1 MAGALL
7 PFASKDDLTF
17 CSTLEM
23 HLRQEAPPLCGR
35 DQLFFRSSYF
45 PVKGVVDGDYLG
57 EPPPPKP
64 RHHTRAATRWP
75 AVRFAL
81 SAHAPPLLCAGEFA
95 KLSPEEQTSIAADL
109 DRTPAEIAKKL
120 EELASRIL

>member
-1 MAGALL
+1 MGETVTSLQKVSLGAGCAEVILYTTIHGGIGALL
-7 PFASKDDLTF
+7 PFTSKEDVSF

-35 DQLFFRSSYF
+35 DQLFFRSAYF
-45 PVKGVVDGDYLG
+45 PVKAVTDGDFL
-57 EPPPPKP
+57 
-64 RHHTRAATRWP
+64 
-75 AVRFAL
+75 
-81 SAHAPPLLCAGEFA
+81 AGYNR
-95 KLSPEEQTSIAADL
+95 LPYDEQDSIARDL